1 MNAAKHAQKLK
12 HIRKIKA
19 AIRFREAEKK
29 RLAPIIKENKE
40 SKQYILQ
47 RLRHEHETTKSDI
60 VTARQ
65 NAKEDWYLGPLRPN
79 RAIGVN
85 AERYGV
91 MDRKQLRD
99 PEIPKHWFGAKESVQ
114 KRMKYKIP
122 ENVLR
127 NQWPIVKGD
136 RVVVIRGRELNKIG
150 EVEDVVKESN
160 QIVIKDMNKV
170 YHPICIQLNITH

>member
-19 AIRFREAEKK
+19 AIRFREAEKN
-29 RLAPIIKENKE
+29 RLAPIIKENRE

-47 RLRHEHETTKSDI
+47 RLRHEHESIKTDI
-60 VTARQ
+60 ITARK
-65 NAKEDWYLGPLRPN
+65 NAKEDWHLGPLRPN
-79 RAIGVN
+79 RAVGED

-99 PEIPKHWFGAKESVQ
+99 PQIPKHWFGAKESVQ
-114 KRMKYKIP
+114 KRMKFKIP

-127 NQWPIVKGD
+127 DQWPIVKGD

-150 EVEDVVKESN
+150 EVEEVVKESN
-160 QIVIKDMNKV
+160 QIILKDMNKV
-170 YHPICIQLNITH
+170 DSPFYPMTM